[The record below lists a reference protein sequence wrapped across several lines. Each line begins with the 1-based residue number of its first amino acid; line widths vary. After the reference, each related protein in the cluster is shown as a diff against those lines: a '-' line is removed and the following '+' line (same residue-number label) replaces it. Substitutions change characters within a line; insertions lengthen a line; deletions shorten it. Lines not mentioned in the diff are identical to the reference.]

1 MTQNDTP
8 KHGDD
13 ALERLSD
20 LQRLGQAL
28 FEREAGRLARKH
40 GVDNPRAQRFI
51 RAARGSQAML
61 SALEVTRDA
70 APQNLRAGQDETIVY
85 GRVATSDLRSVA
97 NVEVMIED
105 TGGRV
110 MRAAGSATTDASGR
124 YSLRIPPAVAG
135 KLAGKEYILTVRDTR
150 GEVIYR
156 SASTLKLE
164 LNQALQVDVDLGP
177 RTPLRR
183 PSPQPRSRP
192 PIEEP
197 EQPDER
203 IRPVRP
209 RQPAEPVVFKVSG
222 QVLSSERKPVS
233 GVLVRIYDK
242 DRKFDDLLGAALT
255 NRKGEWSA
263 RYRFQDFSEG
273 ESSADLFFVV
283 LDADEQELLSTANQV
298 KFNADHETT
307 VTLTLPS

>member
-28 FEREAGRLARKH
+28 FEREAGRLTRKH
-40 GVDNPRAQRFI
+40 GVDNPRSQRFI

-61 SALEVTRDA
+61 DALEVTRDA
-70 APQNLRAGQDETIVY
+70 APQKVRAEQDETVVY

-97 NVEVMIED
+97 GVDVMLED

-110 MRAAGSATTDASGR
+110 QRAAGSATTDAHGR
-124 YSLRIPPAVAG
+124 YSLRIVPAVAA
-135 KLAGKEYILTVRDTR
+135 KLAGKEYILTVRNSR

-156 SASTLKLE
+156 AASTLKLE
-164 LNQALQVDVDLGP
+164 QNQTLQVDVDLGP
-177 RTPLRR
+177 RTPVRR
-183 PSPQPRSRP
+183 PSAQPRRP
-192 PIEEP
+192 PPEDPEEP
-197 EQPDER
+197 GEPLQP

-209 RQPAEPVVFKVSG
+209 VEPVVFKVSG
-222 QVLSSERKPVS
+222 QVLSGERKPVS

-242 DRKFDDLLGAALT
+242 DRQYHDLLGAALT
-255 NRKGEWSA
+255 NRKGEFSA
-263 RYRFQDFSEG
+263 SFRLQDFSEG
-273 ESSADLFFVV
+273 ESGPDLFFVV
-283 LDADEQELLSTANQV
+283 LNADEKELLSTEN
-298 KFNADHETT
+298 KPMLNAERETT
-307 VTLTLPS
+307 VTLTLPG

>member
-1 MTQNDTP
+1 MTHNDKP

-13 ALERLSD
+13 ALERLGD

-40 GVDNPRAQRFI
+40 GVDDPRAQRFI
-51 RAARGSQAML
+51 RAARGSQQTL
-61 SALEVTRDA
+61 TALEVSRDA
-70 APQNLRAGQDETIVY
+70 RPQNLRAEQDETVVY
-85 GRVATSDLRSVA
+85 GRVSTSDRRSVA

-110 MRAAGSATTDASGR
+110 QRAAGSSSTDAGGR
-124 YSLRIPPAVAG
+124 YSLRIQPAVAA
-135 KLAGKEYILTVRDTR
+135 KLAGKEYILTVRNSR
-150 GEVIYR
+150 GDVIYR
-156 SASTLKLE
+156 AASTLKLE
-164 LNQALQVDVDLGP
+164 LSQALQVDVDLGQRVP
-177 RTPLRR
+177 PRR
-183 PSPQPRSRP
+183 PSTQPRSRP

-197 EQPDER
+197 EQPEQP

-209 RQPAEPVVFKVSG
+209 TKPVEPVVFKVSG
-222 QVLSSERKPVS
+222 LVLSSERKPVS

-242 DRKFDDLLGAALT
+242 DRQYDDLLGAALT
-255 NRKGEWSA
+255 NRKGEFSA

-273 ESSADLFFVV
+273 EATADLFFVV
-283 LDADEQELLSTANQV
+283 LDADEQELLSTADQV
-298 KFNADHETT
+298 RFNADRETI

>member
-8 KHGDD
+8 KPGDD
-13 ALERLSD
+13 ALARLSD

-51 RAARGSQAML
+51 RAARGSQVML
-61 SALEVTRDA
+61 DALEVTRDA
-70 APQNLRAGQDETIVY
+70 APQKVRAEQDETVVY

-97 NVEVMIED
+97 GVDVMIED

-110 MRAAGSATTDASGR
+110 QRAAGSATTDAGGR
-124 YSLRIPPAVAG
+124 YSLRIQPAVAA
-135 KLAGKEYILTVRDTR
+135 KLAGKDYILTVRNTR

-156 SASTLKLE
+156 AATTLKLE

-177 RTPLRR
+177 RIPLRR
-183 PSPQPRSRP
+183 PSAQPRP
-192 PIEEP
+192 PIDEP
-197 EQPDER
+197 EPPDEG

-209 RQPAEPVVFKVSG
+209 TRPVDSVMFKVSG
-222 QVLSSERKPVS
+222 QVLSGERKPVS
-233 GVLVRIYDK
+233 RVLVRIYDK
-242 DRKFDDLLGAALT
+242 DRQYDDLLGAALT
-255 NRKGEWSA
+255 NRKGEFSA

-273 ESSADLFFVV
+273 EAAADLFFVV
-283 LDADEQELLSTANQV
+283 LDADEKELLSTANQV
-298 KFNADHETT
+298 KFNADRETT
-307 VTLTLPS
+307 VTLTLPG